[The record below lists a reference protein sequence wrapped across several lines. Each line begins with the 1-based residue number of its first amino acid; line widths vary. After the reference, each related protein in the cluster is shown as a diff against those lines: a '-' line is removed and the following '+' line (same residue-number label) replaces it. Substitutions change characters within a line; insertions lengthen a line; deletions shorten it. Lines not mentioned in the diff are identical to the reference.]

1 MHESTSP
8 LLSIEGMGKIFT
20 VGKQSIHA
28 VQDVSL
34 NIHRG
39 EIVGIVG
46 ESGSGKTTLGRCV
59 LRLTEP
65 TQGSIQFDGINLTH
79 LEGIPLRHM
88 RRRMQ
93 MIFQDPY
100 ASLNPRMTVE
110 NIIAEPLNIHQIGTA
125 TERHERVSALLKEVD
140 LPPDSGARYPHEFSG
155 GQRQRIGIAR
165 ALAIKP
171 DLIVADEPVSALD
184 VSIQAQVVNL
194 LKDLQ
199 ERYHLTMLFIS
210 HDLNVVNFLC
220 DRVVVMYLGRVM
232 ESGPAQSISNRP
244 THPYTQA
251 LLSANPHLGSVKRQR
266 IALSGDLP
274 SPAHPP
280 SGCVFR
286 TRCPFAKARC
296 SEEIPQLRQ
305 VGEAGE
311 QQVACHFFE
320 QL

>member
-1 MHESTSP
+1 MPESTSP
-8 LLSIEGMGKIFT
+8 LLAIEGLGKIFT
-20 VGKQSIHA
+20 AGQQSIHA

-34 NIHRG
+34 DIHRG

-46 ESGSGKTTLGRCV
+46 ESGSGKTTFGRCV

-65 TQGSIQFDGINLTH
+65 SQGRIEFDGVNLTH
-79 LEGIPLRHM
+79 LEGAPMRNM

-110 NIIAEPLNIHQIGTA
+110 RIIAEPLDIHQIGTVA
-125 TERHERVSALLKEVD
+125 ERRARVGALLREVD
-140 LPPDSGARYPHEFSG
+140 LPLDSGSRYPHEFSG

-165 ALAIKP
+165 ALAVKP

-199 ERYHLTMLFIS
+199 QRYHLTMLFIS

-220 DRVVVMYLGRVM
+220 DRVLVMYLGRVM
-232 ESGPAQSISNRP
+232 ESGPARLISNRP
-244 THPYTQA
+244 AHPYTQA
-251 LLSANPHLGSVKRQR
+251 LLSANPHLGSIKRQR
-266 IALSGDLP
+266 ITLSGDLP
-274 SPAHPP
+274 SPANPP

-286 TRCPFAKARC
+286 TRCPYAQSRC
-296 SEEIPQLRQ
+296 AEEIPQLRQ
-305 VGEAGE
+305 VAGE
-311 QQVACHFFE
+311 NKQQVACHFFE